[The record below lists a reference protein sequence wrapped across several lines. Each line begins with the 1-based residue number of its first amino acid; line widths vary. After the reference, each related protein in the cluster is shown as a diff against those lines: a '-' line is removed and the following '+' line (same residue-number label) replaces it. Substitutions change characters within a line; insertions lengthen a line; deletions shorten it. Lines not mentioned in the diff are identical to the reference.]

1 MERMLPYSVEQ
12 SILEGRLEVKQ
23 LFEFVVNNAEAM
35 DAYSMEAAIFA
46 RIMGIG
52 LEAMKGYLSSSMNMG
67 PPDFHKHGT
76 TFEGGGGNRTGL
88 PGKSG
93 VGGGILA
100 IVPGK
105 FAIAVFSPPLD
116 EAGNSVRG
124 RKAIEY
130 VAETLKANLFSIP

>member
-52 LEAMKGYLSSSMNMG
+52 LAAMKGYLSSSMNMG

-76 TFEGGGGNRTGL
+76 TFEGGGGNLWSPYRL
-88 PGKSG
+88 PPVAS
-93 VGGGILA
+93 
-100 IVPGK
+100 
-105 FAIAVFSPPLD
+105 SPARFVEDRCHLWPF
-116 EAGNSVRG
+116 EV
-124 RKAIEY
+124 
-130 VAETLKANLFSIP
+130 